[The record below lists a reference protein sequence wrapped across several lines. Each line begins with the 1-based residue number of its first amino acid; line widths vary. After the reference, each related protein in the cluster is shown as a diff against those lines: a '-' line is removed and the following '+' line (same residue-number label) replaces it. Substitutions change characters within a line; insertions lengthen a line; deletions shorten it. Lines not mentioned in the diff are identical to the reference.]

1 MENPP
6 SSSIP
11 DLAIFQNSQTM
22 RSAVWTKELGRWHE
36 CDREEYPAM
45 LLLVTLL
52 RNSPDPDKTMKEI
65 ITMMRFGL

>member
-1 MENPP
+1 
-6 SSSIP
+6 
-11 DLAIFQNSQTM
+11 M

-36 CDREEYPAM
+36 CGREEYPAM

-52 RNSPDPDKTMKEI
+52 RNSPDPERTMKEI